1 MKSNIKIAELRNRQ
15 RDLREFQIRIMVA
28 LLLVLLCFL
37 LLLTRFVWLQV
48 VRHHDYHAQA
58 EENRISVVPV
68 APNRGLIFDRNGVV
82 LARNYSAYTLEITP
96 SKIAEKLD
104 DVIDQLATLVDIQ
117 PHHKR
122 RFKKLLEESKTF
134 ESIPV
139 RTRLS
144 DAEVARF
151 SAQRFRF
158 PGVEIKARLFR
169 EYPLGDSAAHL
180 IGYIG
185 RISTRD
191 LEKLEENA
199 QEADYRGTEYIG
211 KLGVEQSYET
221 RLHGSTG
228 FEEVEV
234 SAGGR
239 PVRTLSSS
247 PAVPG
252 HNLYLSIDIRLQKLA
267 EKLFAGRRGALV
279 AIEPSSG
286 EVLAFV
292 SSPSFDPNLF
302 IEGIDQSNWD
312 ALNQNPDK
320 PLLNRPLRGLYPP
333 GSTYKPF
340 MALAGL
346 EAGKRTVNTV
356 IRDPGY
362 FMFGNNKFRDS
373 NPRGNGMVDLHKS
386 LVVSSD
392 VYYYMLA
399 NDLGIQAIHDFMK
412 PWGFGQLTGIDLE
425 GEKRGVLPSPEW
437 KRSVF
442 KNPAAQKWFAGET
455 ISVGIGQGY
464 NSFTMLQLAHASATL
479 ANNGV
484 VMRPHVVKAIQN
496 PQSGEKQEL
505 VNTEALHLNLR
516 PEHLAAVKAALAD
529 VNRVGTGAAAF
540 ANAAY
545 VAAGKTGTAQVF
557 SLKQEKYDAKKLA
570 EHLHDHSLYI
580 GFAPVD
586 QPKIAVAVIVE
597 NAGFG
602 ARAAAPLTRQLFDFW
617 LLGKQPEAFQDSA
630 AVIGAKEDPAA
641 QEEMPITELGLPP
654 LAVPDKAVEKAE

>member
-1 MKSNIKIAELRNRQ
+1 M
-15 RDLREFQIRIMVA
+15 
-28 LLLVLLCFL
+28 
-37 LLLTRFVWLQV
+37 
-48 VRHHDYHAQA
+48 
-58 EENRISVVPV
+58 
-68 APNRGLIFDRNGVV
+68 
-82 LARNYSAYTLEITP
+82 
-96 SKIAEKLD
+96 
-104 DVIDQLATLVDIQ
+104 
-117 PHHKR
+117 
-122 RFKKLLEESKTF
+122 
-134 ESIPV
+134 
-139 RTRLS
+139 
-144 DAEVARF
+144 
-151 SAQRFRF
+151 
-158 PGVEIKARLFR
+158 FR

-191 LEKLEENA
+191 LERLEESA
-199 QEADYRGTEYIG
+199 DEADYRGTEYIG
-211 KLGVEQSYET
+211 KLGVEQSYEAQ
-221 RLHGSTG
+221 LHGTTG
-228 FEEVEV
+228 FEKVEV

-239 PVRTLSSS
+239 PVKTLSAT

-252 HNLYLSIDIRLQKLA
+252 NNLYLSIDIRLQTVA

-302 IEGIDQSNWD
+302 VEGIDQTNWD

-346 EAGKRTVNTV
+346 ESGKRTVNTV
-356 IRDPGY
+356 IHDLGY

-373 NPRGNGMVDLHKS
+373 NPRGNGSVDLHKS
-386 LVVSSD
+386 IVVSSD

-412 PWGFGQLTGIDLE
+412 PWGFGQITGIDLE

-464 NSFTMLQLAHASATL
+464 NSFTMLQLAHATATL

-496 PQSGEKQEL
+496 PQSSEKQEFAS
-505 VNTEALHLNLR
+505 TEQLHINLR
-516 PEHLAAVKAALAD
+516 PEHLEAVKTAMTD
-529 VNRVGTGAAAF
+529 VNRSGTGAAAF

-545 VAAGKTGTAQVF
+545 AAAGKTGTAQVF

-580 GFAPVD
+580 GFAPAD

-602 ARAAAPLTRQLFDFW
+602 ARAAAPLTRKLFDFW
-617 LLGKQPEAFQDSA
+617 LLGKQPEEFQNA
-630 AVIGAKEDPAA
+630 APVLEVKEDAETK
-641 QEEMPITELGLPP
+641 EELPVTDLGLPP
-654 LAVPDKAVEKAE
+654 LAVPDKAVEKTE